1 MGSFWIVLLFMGIA
15 ALVKRHEANSESKT
29 NTSGAPTDSEKEEI
43 ERRIREILGEPA
55 TKAKRVTTQ
64 PAAERRVA
72 TTPTK
77 RTQPAKQQA
86 TQRIKPNTIISQHN
100 ATAVSKSNAPHSMA
114 KNQAKTTIDTQ
125 SPTKSEIENIIEDFS
140 LEKAVIYAEILEP
153 KYKEY

>member
-1 MGSFWIVLLFMGIA
+1 MGSFWLVLLFMGIA

-55 TKAKRVTTQ
+55 TKAERVTTQ

-72 TTPTK
+72 TTQTK
-77 RTQPAKQQA
+77 RTQPAKQQ
-86 TQRIKPNTIISQHN
+86 TTPRIKPNTIISQHN
-100 ATAVSKSNAPHSMA
+100 ATAVSKTNAPHSMA